1 MLKDT
6 HQLTNNL
13 KIQIPKG
20 VETKNRFLPSTY
32 SIIQN
37 ITGLLLA
44 FVAYN
49 SARLALDIFLDPLK
63 RITEL
68 ESGILLILIFLVSG
82 PPAYFFLFKSAA
94 KILTVDKSGITITP
108 VLFFFRSTH
117 IAWNDLKFVEVE
129 NRTTFIT
136 SLLGP
141 NYRIVALSLDAR
153 IILSTRH
160 FMKRKTL
167 FNIFTPLELS
177 FDDIFIKFFFFRGR
191 GSTLGRLLTD
201 PAGIFS
207 FTVILVLIFLYL
219 WGAMAQFVNP
229 AEGLQ
234 IKPIEALGLKNP
246 EYQYAFDPTY
256 GIFAVNQ
263 PAIDLSKLSW
273 DTIVNPPF
281 FLLGSDF
288 VGRDYFSR
296 MIYSTYFSLNI
307 AVGFALAS
315 TLLGTILGSIFGF
328 VGGKTD
334 QVFLTISDMAIAVP
348 PFVLWIIGASFTF
361 EIRKSIGGVFIQ
373 IFSFMLIFMWSSPAR
388 LIRSEVMNLKKQ
400 EYIEAERL
408 YGASRFRILFRHIF
422 PNLKPLISTIFI
434 TQVIELLMA
443 MITVS
448 IIIGAEG
455 DLIWG
460 SDISRRFSPDYYPQT
475 LGDRYVIYSIVFF
488 TIFIFGLLIFAETL
502 KDALDPRFSKKK
514 ANKKQLRK
522 ERTNIQEKTKRITTH
537 SKDKFD
543 KIINRDLDTI
553 INRESDP
560 LTEFL
565 EHRAKLVEQ
574 SKDIKASPVVA
585 TTNIEVSV
593 DDRNGQKIAEE
604 PIIDGNSTPHP
615 GTLLED
621 TNVSTTEEA
630 SDLPKSEN
638 LVYGDESLPTSSDQ
652 NTVEENKGD
661 TNGLSLD
668 SENEVVIINRSEPE
682 NETISSDNVLDDN
695 VEETEDYRGENTLV
709 HDLETQ
715 DTITRE
721 MPNSQIA
728 DEDVEPMDKISGDKQ
743 QIDYEF
749 VEEKELDVQEESKQN
764 NTEDASE

>member
-1 MLKDT
+1 MKDT
-6 HQLTNNL
+6 HQLTDNL

-20 VETKNRFLPSTY
+20 VDSKNRFLPSTY

-49 SARLALDIFLDPLK
+49 SARLALSIFIDPLK

-68 ESGILLILIFLVSG
+68 ESGILLILIFIVSG

-94 KILTVDKSGITITP
+94 KILTVDKRGITITS
-108 VLFFFRSTH
+108 VLFFRSKH

-129 NRTTFIT
+129 NRTTLIT

-141 NYRIVALSLDAR
+141 NYKIVALSLDVR

-207 FTVILVLIFLYL
+207 FVVILVLIFLYL

-246 EYQYAFDPTY
+246 NYQYAFDQTY
-256 GIFAVNQ
+256 GTFAVNQ
-263 PAIDLSKLSW
+263 PAIDLSHLSW

-296 MIYSTYFSLNI
+296 LIYSTYFSLNI
-307 AVGFALAS
+307 AIGFALAS

-334 QVFLTISDMAIAVP
+334 QVFLTISDIAIAVP

-408 YGASRFRILFRHIF
+408 YGASRVRLLFRHIF

-522 ERTNIQEKTKRITTH
+522 ERTNIQAKTKRVATH

-543 KIINRDLDTI
+543 KIINRDIDNI
-553 INRESDP
+553 INSELDP
-560 LTEFL
+560 LTEFF
-565 EHRAKLVEQ
+565 EGKTKFAEKSKNIKEQ
-574 SKDIKASPVVA
+574 VVA
-585 TTNIEVSV
+585 TNFELSM
-593 DDRNGQKIAEE
+593 DDRMGQKAVEE
-604 PIIDGNSTPHP
+604 PIIHEDSTSHP
-615 GTLLED
+615 RTRLEGT
-621 TNVSTTEEA
+621 NISTAKGA
-630 SDLPKSEN
+630 SDLSKSEITDHS
-638 LVYGDESLPTSSDQ
+638 GESLSTSSYQ
-652 NTVEENKGD
+652 NTVGD
-661 TNGLSLD
+661 KKSNTSGVSLD
-668 SENEVVIINRSEPE
+668 SENELITRSEME
-682 NETISSDNVLDDN
+682 ITSSDNELDAT
-695 VEETEDYRGENTLV
+695 VEETEEYTHENNLV
-709 HDLETQ
+709 DNLETQ
-715 DTITRE
+715 DTMTGE
-721 MPNSQIA
+721 MANSQIV
-728 DEDVEPMDKISGDKQ
+728 DEDAETIDKISVDNQ
-743 QIDYEF
+743 QIDDAF
-749 VEEKELDVQEESKQN
+749 VEESGSDNQEESEQN